1 MTFHPSRDKIV
12 PNSNGGEPMDIQ
24 KVGQF
29 LAALRKERGLTQD
42 ELGQKVGVTNK
53 TISRW
58 ETGTYLPPAESL
70 ETLSEF
76 YGITINEILSGQRLE
91 ASQYQQKAEENI
103 AAVMK
108 QGNFSKREKL
118 LLLGEWLSKKWWLVL
133 LCLAPAFLSYSLIPF
148 VISKHIDAVL
158 NATSLLIVGLVL
170 ICNHIASHFAE
181 YAYATTKDSKEFRV
195 LKILRIV
202 WMLFF
207 GISLFVSI
215 ELGLS
220 TLYAMTPAGTSD
232 GYAVSSMFY
241 DILIPDHGN
250 YLDNC
255 WIALKYALWQC
266 FAAVVVNIDLT
277 ILWMKRK

>member
-1 MTFHPSRDKIV
+1 
-12 PNSNGGEPMDIQ
+12 MDIR
-24 KVGQF
+24 KVGHF

-255 WIALKYALWQC
+255 WVALKCALWQC

-277 ILWMKRK
+277 ILWMRRK

>member
-1 MTFHPSRDKIV
+1 
-12 PNSNGGEPMDIQ
+12 MDVL

-29 LAALRKERGLTQD
+29 LATLRKERALTQD
-42 ELGQKVGVTNK
+42 ELGQRVGVTNK

-70 ETLSEF
+70 EVLSEF
-76 YGITINEILSGQRLE
+76 YGLTINELLSGQRLD

-108 QGNFSKREKL
+108 RGNYSKREKL

-133 LCLAPAFLSYSLIPF
+133 LCLTPALLSYSLIPF
-148 VISKHIDAVL
+148 VVSNHKEATL
-158 NATSLLIVGLVL
+158 GATSLLFVGLIL
-170 ICNHIASHFAE
+170 ICNHLVSYFAE
-181 YAYATTKDSKEFRV
+181 FAYASTKDAKEFRV
-195 LKILRIV
+195 LRFMRTV
-202 WMLFF
+202 WMLIL
-207 GISLFVSI
+207 GLSLFVSI

-232 GYAVSSMFY
+232 GYAITSMFY
-241 DILIPDHGN
+241 GILIPDHGN

-255 WIALKYALWQC
+255 WIALKCALWQF
-266 FAAVVVNIDLT
+266 FATMVVNIDLT
-277 ILWMKRK
+277 ILWKNKK